1 MKWVVAIVLVAGC
14 GGDDLPATDGSVSV
28 LDGPDTPGGDL
39 FGEACT
45 QPPFPEIGIC
55 HDGEGACHDE
65 PGGSVCRPFC
75 HAQGEPQCVGR
86 DGIEQLTDRGA
97 CVCVPRP

>member
-1 MKWVVAIVLVAGC
+1 MKWVVCAILVAAC
-14 GGDDLPATDGSVSV
+14 GDDRLGADGGLSVP
-28 LDGPDTPGGDL
+28 DGTADTLGGDL

-55 HDGEGACHDE
+55 REGEGACHDE

-75 HAQGEPQCVGR
+75 HVSGQPQCAARNGV
-86 DGIEQLTDRGA
+86 EVETDRGA
-97 CVCVPRP
+97 CVCVPP